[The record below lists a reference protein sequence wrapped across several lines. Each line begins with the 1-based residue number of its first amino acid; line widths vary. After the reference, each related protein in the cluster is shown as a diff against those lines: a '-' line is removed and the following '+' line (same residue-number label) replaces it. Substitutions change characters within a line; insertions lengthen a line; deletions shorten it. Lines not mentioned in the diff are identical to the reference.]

1 MPNKYYDKK
10 EAWIQLKENIDEF
23 NNITYT
29 CVYMI
34 ANLSNMIYPILTDSA
49 KKIKKI
55 LGLDKFVWEETKISG
70 DIKINNLEILY
81 NRIDD

>member
-29 CVYMI
+29 CVYII

>member
-1 MPNKYYDKK
+1 MANKHYDKK

-23 NNITYT
+23 NNTTYT

-49 KKIKKI
+49 KKNKKI

-70 DIKINNLEILY
+70 DIKINNLVILY
-81 NRIDD
+81 NRIDN

>member
-1 MPNKYYDKK
+1 MANKYYDKK
-10 EAWIQLKENIDEF
+10 EPWIQVKENIDEF
-23 NNITYT
+23 NNTTYT

-49 KKIKKI
+49 KKNKKI

-81 NRIDD
+81 NRIDN